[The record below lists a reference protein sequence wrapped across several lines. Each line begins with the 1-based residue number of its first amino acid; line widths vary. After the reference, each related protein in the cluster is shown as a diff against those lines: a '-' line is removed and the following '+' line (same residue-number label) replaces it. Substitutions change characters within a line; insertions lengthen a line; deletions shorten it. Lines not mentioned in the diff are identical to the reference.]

1 VPSRPLVIDA
11 NIVIRAVL
19 GVKVRELIERYCDTV
34 AFYVAEPNFEEAAE
48 YLGELAANRGLKEDV
63 WRQSLQ
69 TVMAAIQLVPVEE
82 LAPVEAE
89 AKERIGRRDEDDW
102 PALAAALRF
111 DCPIWTEDEDFFGSG
126 VATWTTSTVEIF
138 LRAE

>member
-48 YLGELAANRGLKEDV
+48 YLGSCK
-63 WRQSLQ
+63 
-69 TVMAAIQLVPVEE
+69 MP
-82 LAPVEAE
+82 
-89 AKERIGRRDEDDW
+89 
-102 PALAAALRF
+102 
-111 DCPIWTEDEDFFGSG
+111 
-126 VATWTTSTVEIF
+126 
-138 LRAE
+138 